1 MVQGLPFNF
10 LAIVFLCEA
19 KVSHVLQ
26 TSYYSYMLRD
36 VALPSLNASVSIFFM
51 GLSVSILKTF
61 IKNVKQYDIFV
72 V

>member
-1 MVQGLPFNF
+1 
-10 LAIVFLCEA
+10 
-19 KVSHVLQ
+19 
-26 TSYYSYMLRD
+26 MLRD